1 MTESERLFHLMA
13 RKMYDLA
20 TEGDALHPDEGFHPD
35 DQDVAD
41 VLIAASLLVN
51 EMEQSEC
58 TKLAA
63 ATAGIAAGELSDDMG
78 YHINERGDAI
88 TNLLEVMCEVGI
100 LEPLAGDDHVAYLRR

>member
-20 TEGDALHPDEGFHPD
+20 TEGDDFHPD

-78 YHINERGDAI
+78 YHLNERNDAI